1 MKSQL
6 CRSCI
11 HTNVCRK
18 DKNIV
23 GDTFVMGNPIFFNND
38 VLYEKYKQWEKDG
51 FPCEDYLQN
60 N

>member
-1 MKSQL
+1 MKSSL

-11 HTNVCRK
+11 HSNVCRK

-23 GDTFVMGNPIFFNND
+23 GDMFVMGNPMIFNND
-38 VLYEKYKQWEKDG
+38 ALYEKYKQREKDG